1 MEITLLVVYF
11 FLLTCVLLFSF
22 FQLQLAVLYL
32 RNQKKTRIAIAQPS
46 MPEDIPYV
54 TIQLPV
60 YNELYVVERLIDAVS
75 RINYPKN
82 KFEIQMLDD
91 STDETSEII
100 RRKVNE
106 LKSKGLNIE
115 CIHRVDRAGFKAGAL
130 KNGLLSAKGEFIA
143 IFDADFLPE
152 PDFLLKTIPH
162 FSDKNIGAVQT
173 RWGHINKNYSI
184 LTRAQAFA
192 LDAHF
197 TVEQSGRNRNG
208 FFINFNGTAGVWRKT
223 AILDAGNWEAD
234 TLTEDLDLSYR
245 AQLKGWK
252 FKYLEEVI
260 SPAEL
265 PVTLNA
271 VKLQQ
276 FRWMKGGA
284 QNCIKNYKK
293 VLAAPISFKTK
304 ANAFHHMLSST
315 VFFFTFLIAIL
326 SFPMML
332 IRNYHEEYELIFTIS
347 SVFMITTLI
356 LLLFYAIPYFK
367 ENKSLASVL
376 LYPVYFFLFLIFM
389 FGLSL
394 NNIVAI
400 SEAFLGKKS
409 SFIRTPKFNIFS
421 KNESWKA
428 NKYLTRRISIITI
441 LEGLLSL
448 FFLGAMAFSVYIG
461 QYWFLYFYAMLFL
474 GFGAVSF
481 LSIKQA

>member
-428 NKYLTRRISIITI
+428 NKYLTRKISFITI